1 MRGHVSESNE
11 HPDDLEHDE
20 PATSEPTAAQGDDM
34 SDDDM
39 GDLEDLDVD
48 DVVAELSAGTPRKRA
63 RPVWI
68 SAVVMLACLYPLVS
82 MWGDF
87 RFWLRSSEPEALG
100 DAAAVFQPG
109 QAVPDLADRYVS
121 IEGTPDVQWAT
132 VLTKKSGAKVSYL
145 RVLEGDGRLF
155 AAVPR
160 PEGKDNKTPE
170 YPSSFTGRVTR
181 FGDAPTHDWIARL
194 YAQEGVHQL
203 HDVEPAALAQA
214 ASAGEAQLRLTTTD
228 GRAVEATAADLV
240 RIVVRPDDAR
250 VLLGVET
257 FPDAKAAEAAVASLG
272 FPYASL
278 GESRTDLHRYVVRIP
293 ADARAKAR
301 ESLIAKAANP
311 DIDESDPKEG
321 VSVFPLSATYTAAAG
336 ELAVQ
341 GDALVF
347 PYGDNT
353 TAPGYVVQDG
363 KLVEATLEGGR
374 MSVPLA
380 QVHAAR
386 VEKPVFVDPDGYL
399 IEVGVSPGDQLTWGI
414 LWLLVLGLALTNAV
428 VLYGGLRR
436 RTV

>member
-228 GRAVEATAADLV
+228 GRAVEATAADLDEIAVGVDEHRLLHPGSVHLSERHGHAPALERGLDQLSILDDVAGRGGVVAV
-240 RIVVRPDDAR
+240 REDQR
-250 VLLGVET
+250 V
-257 FPDAKAAEAAVASLG
+257 P
-272 FPYASL
+272 
-278 GESRTDLHRYVVRIP
+278 LH
-293 ADARAKAR
+293 
-301 ESLIAKAANP
+301 
-311 DIDESDPKEG
+311 
-321 VSVFPLSATYTAAAG
+321 G
-336 ELAVQ
+336 ELPCGRGVGGRQREHRDAFLRIALVDVGVGGFGDQ
-341 GDALVF
+341 GFARLRPGVGGDAHDIAMQV
-347 PYGDNT
+347 G
-353 TAPGYVVQDG
+353 
-363 KLVEATLEGGR
+363 ATL
-374 MSVPLA
+374 A
-380 QVHAAR
+380 QR
-386 VEKPVFVDPDGYL
+386 
-399 IEVGVSPGDQLTWGI
+399 GVRKAQ
-414 LWLLVLGLALTNAV
+414 
-428 VLYGGLRR
+428 
-436 RTV
+436 